1 MTDNRQDEPKSS
13 HWAPG
18 QLSEASPLPHA
29 TDMKEQGGAGDGMVH
44 SSNGI
49 PFRGTEARGYGERA
63 LQDSHPTSKENGIN
77 GEMPSGDSET
87 AEEVSARIVQVVT
100 ADAVAVLR
108 GEQEKEVQLKGPP
121 GDLPLAVEDTTN
133 LPPSPPPSPAS
144 EQMGT
149 VEEEE
154 TVKGLLPEKEEEE
167 AQGGESKPTESSI
180 VGLSEFQSDSGSD
193 ETQSHEEH
201 VVCQISDDNNIAKH
215 ESDFSA
221 VLLPSLPGEDVFSAS
236 KMGAQGQLDSL
247 PYSVEAVDTVE
258 DIQKTKAEEKSKQ
271 DTMGLGSSEKDEKK
285 SEKEDEKFPSALQ
298 ISSTDVMFSVPHVY
312 SFSVEPCTPTSP
324 EAEQL
329 DFSRVEVESKD
340 NLSPDHSTSENE
352 NIFSSFRSSHI
363 EMSLQHSSLLD
374 QTVTEPVEEDIS
386 TTKPDI
392 LDATKD
398 RASDSYQGGADTINV
413 TSIQKQENIPSSD
426 ASNIVLEKESDK
438 YIEDRG
444 DGHFKSD
451 ILGQSDIPVKQDEAI
466 VSKSNDN
473 SEQLKDISNKES
485 SIKDRT
491 SSQDALISS
500 TAKGHL
506 EMHDTEKMDV
516 PLVSSTDPFPHE
528 EKEIV
533 VSEIQSDSKALDD
546 PKIKL
551 DEDKS
556 GMSTYFETSALKE
569 QALGSNVQQSSDYYE
584 LTDVKEP
591 PYEACSI
598 PHIAKG
604 DDEEEEED
612 LASMPDE
619 KSSATA
625 QGVGYSSLTT
635 TKLQSTIAAGDRL
648 FTIDPNI
655 YSDKSQFLS
664 KNKDDL
670 TLSRSLGLGGRSAI
684 EQRSMSINLPM
695 SCLDS
700 IALGFT
706 YARAHDLSPLATDIL
721 SNTSGSLD
729 EGDEADFPATTPA
742 LEKAPSFPEEQEQEE
757 EKEETVKDTGKER
770 FELEPLCESQYPAKE
785 YYKNGTIMA
794 PDLPEMLD
802 LTGPRSRLDSGSTE
816 SDAARR
822 KSASSEITID
832 ESNVSQQA
840 TVIEGTNLLVKTD
853 SQQEELGYCV
863 FNKYTVPLPSP
874 VQDSENISGGMSTL
888 YESLAVDPSIIQA
901 KLAAAEKLG
910 KERQD
915 STGDTVSV
923 GWESESEK
931 TICEI
936 KFGSMGEKV
945 EEQIDLKE
953 NQDTVEQKMQLDNA
967 EAVIIEGKDSFS
979 KTSIEK
985 DDEVN
990 RDDNISVHASKEE
1003 STAKESEI
1011 DTCPIT
1017 ESDLEETKLS
1027 TEETFSHQQV
1037 TESTKAEPQESEAVN
1052 ETQDTKE
1059 SNSALVK
1066 EEAEEE
1072 VSPVKEVSKLSELDL
1087 KEKGAKPDLVHQ
1099 EAVDKEESYE
1109 SSGEPE
1115 QAPDSSQ
1122 DVTTTDVQKPDSS
1135 EAPTNITNEPSE
1147 NIVTS
1152 APETEEDG
1160 TEEVQIEKLSEP
1172 QEEQTVEVLI
1182 TKDEMDLEV
1191 QAVGDQVVV
1200 VDDKE
1205 DLEVEV
1211 IEECSKDIPLEI
1223 PQQSGEEDKEPSAE
1237 CLEEAT
1243 AIIESV
1249 VTVEEDFIQVVQT
1262 ATDESESM
1270 SHNVRFAA
1278 SEPSETEERHMTE
1291 EEEEEEEEV
1300 LEEESH
1306 EEPREGSPCMLAS
1319 PEQETEYKTETQDD
1333 YKDETTIDD
1342 SVLDTDSIWVDT
1354 QDEDRSLMTEAI
1366 EPIPK
1371 EEKVE
1376 REIQKVPIE
1385 RHRKDKPFKTGRGR
1399 ISTPER
1405 KISKRDLSATSRDEA
1420 RRKKAVLKKTEIGKK
1435 SDAQPHSPSRKVILK
1450 PAVKQSRP
1458 AHQGCVRRKPAGGDS
1473 QQTPSGIRQSRDRI
1487 TDGMSK
1493 SPEKRSSLPRPSSI
1507 HPTRKIIPIDKEEN
1521 SLSTS
1526 TSSVRRTTRSEP
1538 IWSRTG
1544 KSGTSTPT
1552 TPGSTA
1558 ITPGTPPSY
1567 ASRTPGTPGTPSYS
1581 RTPRTPGTPKSAI
1594 YGMSEKKI
1602 AILRTPPKSPA
1613 TLKQMRL
1620 MNQPLP
1626 DLKNVKSKIGSTD
1639 NIKYQPKGGQIQ
1651 IVSKKID
1658 LSHITSKCGSLRN
1671 IRHRPGG
1678 GNIKIESVK
1687 LDFKE
1692 KAQSKIGSLDNAHH
1706 IPGGGNIKIDC
1717 QKLHFREQAKARVDH
1732 GADIVTE
1739 SPGRSSIASPRRLSN
1754 VSSSGSINLLESP
1767 QLATLAEDVTAALAK
1782 QGL

>member
-149 VEEEE
+149 VE
-154 TVKGLLPEKEEEE
+154 
-167 AQGGESKPTESSI
+167 
-180 VGLSEFQSDSGSD
+180 
-193 ETQSHEEH
+193 
-201 VVCQISDDNNIAKH
+201 
-215 ESDFSA
+215 
-221 VLLPSLPGEDVFSAS
+221 EDVFSAS

-1639 NIKYQPKGGQIQ
+1639 NIKYQPKGGQVKILSEKTDYSGVQSRCGSKDNITHNAGGGDIQ

>member
-1420 RRKKAVLKKTEIGKK
+1420 RRKKVLKKTEIGKK